1 MNKFIQ
7 CKCKRD
13 FVDKD
18 SGFGVCKYC
27 AKEKYNFNPVTDG
40 KSKNCKMDA
49 FKPNRLRPGIF
60 HDVFSKNMTHPDAKI
75 FNREL
80 KKIQRGKNRQL
91 DDEYQGKASF
101 DED

>member
-1 MNKFIQ
+1 MG
-7 CKCKRD
+7 KCKWCNRFTQGETTCSD
-13 FVDKD
+13 CRKKLMGD
-18 SGFGVCKYC
+18 
-27 AKEKYNFNPVTDG
+27 NF
-40 KSKNCKMDA
+40 SKNCKMDA